1 MAKIRSF
8 AAVLK
13 EFHEAKKSGQLF
25 VLVVESSEDL
35 FRIYLKS
42 GEIYYV
48 SYGSAIG
55 QDALD
60 IIEYYTLDNATFLE
74 GSVAPAGAAAIKVQ
88 TQKFISLMD
97 KADKKVRV
105 P

>member
-1 MAKIRSF
+1 MARIRSF
-8 AAVLK
+8 ADVLR
-13 EFHEAKKSGQLF
+13 ELHAAKKSGQLF

-35 FRIYLKS
+35 IRIYLKN

-60 IIEYYTLDNATFLE
+60 IIEYYRFDNATFLE
-74 GSVAPAGAAAIKVQ
+74 GSAPPAGAVASNFQAG
-88 TQKFISLMD
+88 KFISLME
-97 KADKKVRV
+97 KTDKKVRV

>member
-1 MAKIRSF
+1 MARIRGF
-8 AAVLK
+8 ADVLR
-13 EFHEAKKSGQLF
+13 ELHETKKSGQLF
-25 VLVVESSEDL
+25 VLVAQSSEDL
-35 FRIYLKS
+35 IRIYLKN

-60 IIEYYTLDNATFLE
+60 IIEYYTFDNATFLE
-74 GSVAPAGAAAIKVQ
+74 GSAPSAGVGALNLK
-88 TQKFISLMD
+88 TEKFISLME

>member
-1 MAKIRSF
+1 MARMRSF
-8 AAVLK
+8 ADVLRELHK
-13 EFHEAKKSGQLF
+13 AKKSGQLF
-25 VLVVESSEDL
+25 VLVQESSEDL
-35 FRIYLKS
+35 IRIYLKN

-48 SYGSAIG
+48 SYGSATG

-60 IIEYYTLDNATFLE
+60 IIEYYTFDNATFLE
-74 GSVAPAGAAAIKVQ
+74 GSAPPAGVATSNFQ
-88 TQKFISLMD
+88 TEKFIALME

>member
-1 MAKIRSF
+1 MARIVSF
-8 AAVLK
+8 SDLLK
-13 EFHEAKKSGQLF
+13 ELHEGRKSGQLF

-35 FRIYLKS
+35 FRIYLKD

-55 QDALD
+55 QDALE
-60 IIEYYTLDNATFLE
+60 IVEYYNLDNATFLQ
-74 GSVAPAGAAAIKVQ
+74 GSAAPAGTAAMKVE
-88 TQKFISLMD
+88 TRKFISLME

>member
-1 MAKIRSF
+1 MARIKGF
-8 AAVLK
+8 ADVLR
-13 EFHEAKKSGQLF
+13 ELREARKSGQLF
-25 VLVVESSEDL
+25 VLVAQSSEDL
-35 FRIYLKS
+35 IRIYFKN
-42 GEIYYV
+42 GDIYYV

-60 IIEYYTLDNATFLE
+60 IIEYYTFDNATFLE
-74 GSVAPAGAAAIKVQ
+74 GSAPSAGGSVLNFK
-88 TQKFISLMD
+88 TEKFISLME